1 VRYSEHMCVNYQH
14 AVEILAKRWTALI
27 LKVLMPGPM
36 RFSALAE
43 QLEVVSDRVL
53 SERLKEL
60 EREGILERRVYAET
74 PVRIEYA
81 LTEKGKALSPIIQAI
96 EAWSYEWVKH
106 QPEAEAPQ
114 PSDMCVTPVV
124 SLTGLQGA

>member
-1 VRYSEHMCVNYQH
+1 
-14 AVEILAKRWTALI
+14 
-27 LKVLMPGPM
+27 M

-60 EREGILERRVYAET
+60 EREGILERRVFAET

-81 LTEKGKALSPIIQAI
+81 LTEKGKALSPIIAAI
-96 EAWSYEWVKH
+96 EAWSYEWVKY
-106 QPEAEAPQ
+106 QPEVEAPE
-114 PSDMCVTPVV
+114 PSVVCVTPVT

>member
-1 VRYSEHMCVNYQH
+1 MCVNYQH

-43 QLEVVSDRVL
+43 QLSVVSDRVL

-81 LTEKGKALSPIIQAI
+81 LTEKGKALSPIIAAI
-96 EAWSYEWVKH
+96 EAWSYDWVKH
-106 QPEAEAPQ
+106 QPENQAPE
-114 PSDMCVTPVV
+114 PNEVCVTDLATVE
-124 SLTGLQGA
+124 LKQGA